1 MRKSKFSEEQIIGF
15 LKQAEAGMAVAEI
28 CRRGGFSD
36 ATFYKWRSKFG
47 GMEASDAKR
56 LRELEEENAK
66 LKKLLA
72 EAHLDMHALK
82 SVLGVKPLAPR
93 AKREAIGRLVQE
105 HQLSE
110 RRACRLVGLSRDSYR
125 HPPEADAATRE
136 LAARIVEIAH
146 VRRRFGRIHDLLRPE
161 FPGVNHKRVWRL
173 YAAANLAVRKR
184 KKVRRPP
191 AERVPLQAARSVNEV
206 WSMDFVS
213 DSMANGRRLK
223 CLTVADDFS
232 HECVDIAV
240 DYGISGE
247 YVTRLLD
254 RAAVFRGYPA
264 AVRTDNGPE
273 FTSRAFIAWAQR
285 HHIRH
290 LLIEPGRPMQ
300 NGYIES
306 FNGKFRD
313 ECLNEHWFQ
322 TLAQARQTIAA
333 WRRDYNEVRPH
344 SSIGR
349 IAPARFAEQHRRHAG
364 GAAQHGPAIPEI
376 T

>member
-1 MRKSKFSEEQIIGF
+1 
-15 LKQAEAGMAVAEI
+15 
-28 CRRGGFSD
+28 
-36 ATFYKWRSKFG
+36 
-47 GMEASDAKR
+47 
-56 LRELEEENAK
+56 
-66 LKKLLA
+66 
-72 EAHLDMHALK
+72 
-82 SVLGVKPLAPR
+82 
-93 AKREAIGRLVQE
+93 
-105 HQLSE
+105 
-110 RRACRLVGLSRDSYR
+110 
-125 HPPEADAATRE
+125 
-136 LAARIVEIAH
+136 
-146 VRRRFGRIHDLLRPE
+146 
-161 FPGVNHKRVWRL
+161 
-173 YAAANLAVRKR
+173 
-184 KKVRRPP
+184 
-191 AERVPLQAARSVNEV
+191 
-206 WSMDFVS
+206 MDFVS
-213 DSMANGRRLK
+213 DSLANGRRLK

-349 IAPARFAEQHRRHAG
+349 IAPARFAEQHRHPGDHVTFNQDSFRITGMAEGGKSRPRRQRSGSLASQSTAAAASLAASRGARPAGNGHAISISG
-364 GAAQHGPAIPEI
+364 SSHRIAPSHSFA
-376 T
+376 